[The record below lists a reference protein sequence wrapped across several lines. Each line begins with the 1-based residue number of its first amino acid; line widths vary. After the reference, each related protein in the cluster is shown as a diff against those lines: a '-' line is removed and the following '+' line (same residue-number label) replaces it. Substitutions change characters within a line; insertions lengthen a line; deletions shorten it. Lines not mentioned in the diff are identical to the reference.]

1 MPQTS
6 DAPPAPAQ
14 SFYRPELDGLRFFAF
29 FSVFLS
35 HTIFQAGDG
44 EQHHRLP
51 GAVAMVIRTLRISGA
66 FGVDLFFVL
75 SGYLIT
81 ELLLRERRNRS
92 RVDIK
97 AFYIRRLLRI
107 GPLYFTFLAIAY
119 ALSFFW
125 PGEEMTWKHL
135 LGFALVCGNWV
146 CIMHPVAT
154 VAAPLWS
161 VSVEEQFYLLWP
173 RVMRDAP
180 TQRLVKIAVGLVVL
194 GIAVRAAL
202 GIAGIGGEWVTK
214 NSFTRIDGLAAG
226 IILAATLDGRLPKLG
241 PETRARILAASLA
254 TLLVVAFGINVLKGP
269 ALALHQTLG
278 WTIGALGCAGI
289 VIALLGADSPIA
301 RFLGSPPVVYL
312 GRLSYGLYVFHEL
325 GLLFAKAMLPRDNRS
340 AWTWIGQAGL
350 GFILTMALA
359 AASYRWLEGPFL
371 RLKERYFTRVRS
383 RPSILPGEM
392 HEEKPSFVVE
402 KA

>member
-35 HTIFQAGDG
+35 HTVLQAGDG

-51 GAVAMVIRTLRISGA
+51 GAVAMAIRTLRISGA

-125 PGEEMTWKHL
+125 PGEAMTWKHL

-194 GIAVRAAL
+194 GITVRAGL

-226 IILAATLDGRLPKLG
+226 IILAATLDGRLPQLDA
-241 PETRARILAASLA
+241 ETRGRILAASLA

-278 WTIGALGCAGI
+278 WSIGALGCAGI

-340 AWTWIGQAGL
+340 AWTWIAQAGL
-350 GFILTMALA
+350 GFVLTMALA

-392 HEEKPSFVVE
+392 PIEKPSFVAE